1 MPFHAGLDWGDVSHA
16 LCVIDGV
23 GQVIV
28 RLDVRHDAA
37 GLADMVARLKR
48 VAAPAELPIA
58 IERPSGLVVDCRGRV
73 SRDPDPSERRQGLQA
88 ALPRRRGQKRSRRC
102 LHVGRHLAHRRTSLS
117 ASCAGLR

>member
-1 MPFHAGLDWGDVSHA
+1 MDWGGVSHA

-23 GQVIV
+23 GRVIV

-58 IERPSGLVVDCRGRV
+58 IERPSGLVVDTLV
-73 SRDPDPSERRQGLQA
+73 E
-88 ALPRRRGQKRSRRC
+88 
-102 LHVGRHLAHRRTSLS
+102 
-117 ASCAGLR
+117 AGIP